1 MDVNLKNEIDFEKYY
16 QNEYNNVIANYY
28 EMLKGKRA
36 SAIIFR
42 IIFSM
47 VLSIVYII
55 VMNALNLK
63 EMLNNY
69 YTVINIIYF
78 TTVIIGTLSSIRNCL
93 NETMYELNQDI
104 MKDILAFISNNG
116 LNDIVFDPKLK
127 LSEESLDKMDL
138 FNLNVAKYSGK
149 NYIKVPYNKNTM
161 VFSDMKTYIIDII
174 ETKKEIYKEGKKY
187 IRTTRKKKK
196 RTIFEGMYIGA
207 TLNKKNANHIYLIPN
222 NFNDTF
228 LQSKIMNYIKY
239 YGTPVMLENLEFSK
253 KYKVF
258 CDDEVQARYILSLSL
273 MERINKLDELYKGKK
288 YIVFKEG
295 KRFAICIEGLSIENI
310 KKIKLPIFRNER
322 QELNILNKIFIQLN
336 NLFKIY
342 YILDLGNE
350 LYAKYVDKPINTIKN
365 NNNIYTAPEIQ
376 AEKRVLSNREKLL
389 KSMQLQSNIRQLA
402 KNDINKVLKKTM
414 LNVNNIIHNMPV
426 ETINYNYSN
435 RQIATKNNAIN
446 KIKSKEFLDAYFE
459 IVDFI
464 YDFGDKHNGVVYEN
478 ERQEII
484 SLMQMLEKGMNE
496 QTSENGQHISK
507 DEFLSRWY
515 N

>member
-28 EMLKGKRA
+28 EMLKGKRV

-42 IIFSM
+42 IIFSIA
-47 VLSIVYII
+47 LSIIYII
-55 VMNALNLK
+55 VMNTLNLK

-69 YTVINIIYF
+69 YTIINIIYF
-78 TTVIIGTLSSIRNCL
+78 TTVIIGTLFSIRKCL
-93 NETMYELNQDI
+93 HETMYELNQDI
-104 MKDILAFISNNG
+104 MKDILAFISNKG
-116 LNDIVFDPKLK
+116 LNDIVFDSKLK

-138 FNLNVAKYSGK
+138 FNLNVVKYSGK

-187 IRTTRKKKK
+187 IRTTRKKKR

-207 TLNKKNANHIYLIPN
+207 TLNKKNSNHIYLIPN

-239 YGTPVMLENLEFSK
+239 HGTPVMLENLEFSK

-310 KKIKLPIFRNER
+310 KRIKLPIFRNER

-350 LYAKYVDKPINTIKN
+350 LYAKYVDKPINTTKT
-365 NNNIYTAPEIQ
+365 NNNIYTAPEMQ

-414 LNVNNIIHNMPV
+414 INVNNIIHNMPV

-464 YDFGDKHNGVVYEN
+464 YDFGDKHNGVIYEN

-496 QTSENGQHISK
+496 QPSENGQYISK